1 MKVVLKVSSAYLKS
15 THVFPTPESPIRRSL
30 KSRSYAFFGG
40 TSPGVDI
47 FKLDWGE
54 PERAPH

>member
-1 MKVVLKVSSAYLKS
+1 MVDMKVVLKVSSAYLKR

-47 FKLDWGE
+47 FELD
-54 PERAPH
+54 